1 MNITEHFSLEE
12 LTVTNSGLDNEP
24 NDYEIA
30 NLKVIA
36 NGLELI
42 RAAIGKPININSA
55 FRSEAVNKAI
65 GGATNS
71 AHLLGYAADITING
85 MTNESICDA
94 IYKAGIQFDQMIDEN
109 KGLQWVHISFDPKH
123 RMQWLKFVDGQY
135 KTVVPI

>member
-1 MNITEHFSLEE
+1 MSEHFSYDE
-12 LTVTNSGLDNEP
+12 LTKTSTGLDNIP
-24 NDYEIA
+24 NESELA
-30 NLKVIA
+30 NLNVLA
-36 NGLELI
+36 NGLELV

-65 GGATNS
+65 GGAANS

-85 MTNESICDA
+85 MTNESICNA

-109 KGLQWVHISFDPKH
+109 KGSQWVHISFDPKH